1 MVKNLPANAGGVGLI
16 FDWGT
21 RIPHGKGQL
30 SLHAAT
36 TESEPK
42 LRPDIAKKINKWIL
56 KKISTIF

>member
-1 MVKNLPANAGGVGLI
+1 MQGGSVVKNLPANAGGVGLI

-42 LRPDIAKKINKWIL
+42 LRPDIAK
-56 KKISTIF
+56 